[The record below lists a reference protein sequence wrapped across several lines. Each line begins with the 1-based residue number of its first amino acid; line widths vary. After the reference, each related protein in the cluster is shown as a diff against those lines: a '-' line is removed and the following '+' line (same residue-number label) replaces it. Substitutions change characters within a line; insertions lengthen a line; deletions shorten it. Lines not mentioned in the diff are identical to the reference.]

1 MNSQDRLNLKKLMK
15 QNEDEY
21 EDNTDGIRRLKH
33 SDLISE
39 DIVKLELLK
48 REKKDL
54 RETNPDA
61 FSLLC
66 QTACSF
72 LYHSYT
78 DIYNRVFKDELDL
91 KLMGEALLT
100 LKNIELGLMDQQEG
114 SILMGKLFYKVFV
127 DSALKQREH
136 FDEKMNKEDEQKV
149 KSEEHKS
156 ISWKEYKTTAK
167 INCIDNI

>member
-1 MNSQDRLNLKKLMK
+1 MNPQDRLNLKKLMK
-15 QNEDEY
+15 QNEDDY

-33 SDLISE
+33 SDLISA
-39 DIVKLELLK
+39 DIVKMEVLK
-48 REKKDL
+48 KEKSDL
-54 RETNPDA
+54 RVNHPAA
-61 FSLLC
+61 FSSLC
-66 QTACSF
+66 QTTCSF

-100 LKNIELGLMDQQEG
+100 LKNIEMGLIDQQEG

-136 FDEKMNKEDEQKV
+136 LDDQMDKEDQLKIRPE
-149 KSEEHKS
+149 SEA
-156 ISWKEYKTTAK
+156 ISWKEYKSK
-167 INCIDNI
+167 K

>member
-1 MNSQDRLNLKKLMK
+1 MNPQDRLNLKKLMK
-15 QNEDEY
+15 QNEDDY

-33 SDLISE
+33 SDLISA

-48 REKKDL
+48 REKKNL
-54 RETNPDA
+54 RETNPVA
-61 FSLLC
+61 FSSLC
-66 QTACSF
+66 QTTCSF
-72 LYHSYT
+72 LFYSYT

-100 LKNIELGLMDQQEG
+100 LKNIELGLIDQQEG

-136 FDEKMNKEDEQKV
+136 LDNQMDKEDQPKQENKT
-149 KSEEHKS
+149 
-156 ISWKEYKTTAK
+156 ISWKEYKSATK
-167 INCIDNI
+167 